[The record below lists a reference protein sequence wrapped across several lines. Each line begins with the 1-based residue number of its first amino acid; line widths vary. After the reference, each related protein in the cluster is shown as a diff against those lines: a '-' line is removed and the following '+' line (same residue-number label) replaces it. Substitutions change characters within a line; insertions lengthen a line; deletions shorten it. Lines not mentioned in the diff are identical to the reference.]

1 MGIGHGTSKGKN
13 SGLFCCQM
21 IRVHPR
27 SLAILVASVAKQMP
41 GR

>member
-13 SGLFCCQM
+13 SGLFCYQM
-21 IRVHPR
+21 IGVHAQSP
-27 SLAILVASVAKQMP
+27 LAASVAKQMP